1 MIYLGIIISLIFPVA
16 IYFMFVRKDVDKIIE
31 EALKNKFPN
40 HEQK

>member
-1 MIYLGIIISLIFPVA
+1 MIYLSILISIILAVA
-16 IYFMFVRKDVDKIIE
+16 IYFIYVRKDVDNTIE